1 MLHKNI
7 FSFLSFQ
14 ENEQFRIQEE
24 KRKARE
30 KKREEEAARNAK
42 AGGVIKKG
50 KPRPLDE
57 EQEGCIVDRLLSD
70 IRKGFPLRKSSK
82 NNTPGLGPKSA
93 SPRARLSQ
101 EGGGNAKRE
110 KDGLRRISSPAKLLK
125 LDPMVEDKEN
135 EIVLK
140 RNLDG
145 PSLPI
150 R

>member
-1 MLHKNI
+1 MLI
-7 FSFLSFQ
+7 SASSFTFQ

-42 AGGVIKKG
+42 AGLAGVKKG

-82 NNTPGLGPKSA
+82 STTPGGGKSV
-93 SPRARLSQ
+93 SPRARLSRD
-101 EGGGNAKRE
+101 EGGNTKRAKDDFR
-110 KDGLRRISSPAKLLK
+110 KTSNPARMHKI
-125 LDPMVEDKEN
+125 EEKEN

-150 R
+150 K

>member
-1 MLHKNI
+1 MT
-7 FSFLSFQ
+7 FQ

-42 AGGVIKKG
+42 AGLAGVKKG

-82 NNTPGLGPKSA
+82 STTPGGAPKSA
-93 SPRARLSQ
+93 SPKARLGRQ
-101 EGGGNAKRE
+101 EGGNAKRA
-110 KDGLRRISSPAKLLK
+110 KDDFRKVSSPAMMRK
-125 LDPMVEDKEN
+125 LDSQQEEKEN

-150 R
+150 K